1 MVIKFEKLIFEYLNA
16 KLQFESNYKCKAPA
30 TYCVKQQ
37 ILSCDFLLHILL
49 NWGSDSVL
57 GNKVAETY
65 KDYSDTNNEIVHHL
79 WGQVLQEKPDLN
91 QLMLCKAVCQV
102 RQKHSE

>member
-1 MVIKFEKLIFEYLNA
+1 MGI
-16 KLQFESNYKCKAPA
+16 
-30 TYCVKQQ
+30 
-37 ILSCDFLLHILL
+37 
-49 NWGSDSVL
+49 
-57 GNKVAETY
+57 KVAVTY
-65 KDYSDTNNEIVHHL
+65 KDHPATNNEIVHHL